1 MRTVPDTTTW
11 GDRIKAR
18 RNELGLSRV
27 DVAVAAEVTV
37 STVYRWEQ
45 SKNAPHRDTM
55 IRVATALRTDP
66 CVLFFADECQ
76 AA

>member
-1 MRTVPDTTTW
+1 
-11 GDRIKAR
+11 
-18 RNELGLSRV
+18 V

-55 IRVATALRTDP
+55 IKVAAALRTDP
-66 CVLFFADECQ
+66 CTLFFADVCSE